1 MVVNDEYGVQ
11 GSTNGFMRTR
21 LLASNVA
28 IWCNC
33 GRPSMLRNS
42 QFQLKFSNL
51 NHNFERVHYA
61 QKLDVCYWAMVTN
74 IFALKFQFYMRVAR
88 DSNCIQIFYSEF
100 WILIQYALFDFYK
113 QMWSLNS
120 KLWFWI
126 EKLEFFISL

>member
-28 IWCNC
+28 ILCNC

-42 QFQLKFSNL
+42 QFQLKISNL
-51 NHNFERVHYA
+51 NHNFERVPYA
-61 QKLDVCYWAMVTN
+61 QKMEVCHWAMVTT
-74 IFALKFQFYMRVAR
+74 IFALKFQFYMKVAR

-100 WILIQYALFDFYK
+100 
-113 QMWSLNS
+113 
-120 KLWFWI
+120 
-126 EKLEFFISL
+126 